1 MKLKCSSVKEAE
13 DWREALEAESAV
25 PMDSRNLAEQSPVR
39 EVLDHLLSLMP
50 RVPSS
55 FTDCSVLAFD

>member
-1 MKLKCSSVKEAE
+1 MKLKCFSVKEAE

-25 PMDSRNLAEQSPVR
+25 PMDSRNLAEQSPVT
-39 EVLDHLLSLMP
+39 EVLDDLLSLTP

-55 FTDCSVLAFD
+55 FTDCSVL